1 MNNLLTVE
9 KLSKSFTDKI
19 LFDEI
24 SFGINEGDK
33 IGVIGVNGTGKSTL
47 LKIIAG
53 VEKADGGTI
62 TTMNGLRIGYLPQM
76 PEFDEGMTVI
86 NQVFK
91 NDNPKMQTVKEYEEA
106 LFQVE
111 NNYSKEAETKLIEL
125 TEKMDKED
133 AWGLE
138 SEAKTILTKLGIT
151 DFHKEVQLLSGGQR
165 KRVAMAGALIS
176 PVDILIMDEPTNH
189 IDNETVDWLENYLGK
204 CTKSLLMVTHDRYF
218 LDRVVNKT
226 IELDKGK
233 LYTYQGNYSQFLEL
247 KAEREELELAGE
259 RKRQNL
265 LRRELAWIRRGAQA
279 RSTKQKARIERF
291 EEVSAIKAPELRG
304 SVEISVGASRLG
316 RKTIEINNVSMSYE
330 GKKYIDDFSYIIL
343 RDDRVGIIGHNGCG
357 KSTLMNIITGRLAP
371 DSGTVEI
378 GDTVK
383 IGVFAQENGEMDENM
398 RVIDYIKEVAEYV
411 PTADGRITASQML
424 EKFLFKGDIQWSPIS
439 KLSGGEKRRLYLLR
453 VLMAAPNMLFLDEPT
468 NDLDIETLTIL
479 EEYLED
485 FPGAVV
491 TVSHDRYFLDKM
503 VNRIFS
509 FEGNGKIKQYEGG
522 YTDYKIQHDK
532 EEVIENVEKPVK
544 AEKVERKQEEEKPK
558 KLMKMTYKDQREFDT
573 INDRIEG
580 IELKIAEIDEEIS
593 KCGSDYVKLQ
603 ELTAEKE
610 KFEAELDEA
619 MDRWVYLNELNEEI
633 ERNKKGL

>member
-1 MNNLLTVE
+1 MNFLTVE

-53 VEKADGGTI
+53 VETADSGTI

-76 PEFDEGMTVI
+76 PEFEEGMTVI

-91 NDNPKMQTVKEYEEA
+91 TDNPKMQIVKEYEEA

-111 NNYSKEAETKLIEL
+111 NNYSKEAENKLIKL

-151 DFHKEVQLLSGGQR
+151 DFYKEVQLLSGGQR

-204 CTKSLLMVTHDRYF
+204 CTKALLMVTHDRYF

-265 LRRELAWIRRGAQA
+265 LCRELAWIRRGAQA

-291 EEVSAIKAPELRG
+291 EEVSAIKAPEMRG
-304 SVEISVGASRLG
+304 NVEISVGASRLG
-316 RKTIEINNVSMSYE
+316 RKTIEINNVSMSYD

-357 KSTLMNIITGRLAP
+357 KSTLMNIITGRLKP
-371 DSGTVEI
+371 ESGFVEI
-378 GDTVK
+378 GDTVN
-383 IGVFAQENGEMDENM
+383 IGVFAQENGEMNENM

-453 VLMAAPNMLFLDEPT
+453 VLMAAPNILFLDEPT

-532 EEVIENVEKPVK
+532 EEINVPVEKV
-544 AEKVERKQEEEKPK
+544 VKQEKKQEVEKPK

-573 INDRIEG
+573 INERIEG
-580 IELKIAEIDEEIS
+580 IELKIAEIDDKIS
-593 KCGSDYVKLQ
+593 QCGSDYVKLQ
-603 ELTAEKE
+603 ELTEQKENFEKE
-610 KFEAELDEA
+610 LEEA

>member
-53 VEKADGGTI
+53 VEKSDGGTI

-111 NNYSKEAETKLIEL
+111 NNYSKEAEKKLIEL
-125 TEKMDKED
+125 TERMDKED

-439 KLSGGEKRRLYLLR
+439 KLSGGEKRRLYLLK

-522 YTDYKIQHDK
+522 YTDYKNQHDK
-532 EEVIENVEKPVK
+532 EEVIENVEKSVK

-603 ELTAEKE
+603 ELTEEKE

>member
-1 MNNLLTVE
+1 MNFLTVE

-53 VEKADGGTI
+53 VETADSGTI

-76 PEFDEGMTVI
+76 PEFEEGMTVI

-91 NDNPKMQTVKEYEEA
+91 TDNPKMQIVKEYEEA

-111 NNYSKEAETKLIEL
+111 NNYSKEAENKLIKL

-151 DFHKEVQLLSGGQR
+151 DFYKEVQLLSGGQR

-204 CTKSLLMVTHDRYF
+204 CTKALLMVTHDRYF

-291 EEVSAIKAPELRG
+291 EEVSAIKAPEMRG
-304 SVEISVGASRLG
+304 NFEISVGASRLG
-316 RKTIEINNVSMSYE
+316 RKTIEINNVSMSYD

-357 KSTLMNIITGRLAP
+357 KSTLMNIITGRLKP
-371 DSGTVEI
+371 ESGFVEI
-378 GDTVK
+378 GNTVN

-411 PTADGRITASQML
+411 PTVDGRITASQML

-453 VLMAAPNMLFLDEPT
+453 VLMAAPNILFLDEPT

-509 FEGNGKIKQYEGG
+509 FEGNGRIKQYEGG

-532 EEVIENVEKPVK
+532 EEINIPVEKV
-544 AEKVERKQEEEKPK
+544 VKQEKKQEVEKPK

-573 INDRIEG
+573 INERIEG
-580 IELKIAEIDEEIS
+580 IELKIAEIDDKIS
-593 KCGSDYVKLQ
+593 QCGSDYVKLQ
-603 ELTAEKE
+603 ELTEQKENFEKE
-610 KFEAELDEA
+610 LEEA

>member
-176 PVDILIMDEPTNH
+176 PVDILIMDELTNH

>member
-1 MNNLLTVE
+1 MNFLTVE

-53 VEKADGGTI
+53 VETADSGTI

-76 PEFDEGMTVI
+76 PEFEEGMTVI

-91 NDNPKMQTVKEYEEA
+91 TDNPKMQIVKEYEEA

-111 NNYSKEAETKLIEL
+111 NNYSKEAENKLIKL

-151 DFHKEVQLLSGGQR
+151 DFYKEVQLLSGGQR

-204 CTKSLLMVTHDRYF
+204 CTKALLMVTHDRYF

-291 EEVSAIKAPELRG
+291 EEVSAIKAPEMRG
-304 SVEISVGASRLG
+304 NVEISVGASRLG
-316 RKTIEINNVSMSYE
+316 RKTIEINNVSMSYD

-357 KSTLMNIITGRLAP
+357 KSTLMNIITGRLKP
-371 DSGTVEI
+371 ESGFVEI
-378 GDTVK
+378 GDTVN

-411 PTADGRITASQML
+411 PTVDGRITASQML

-453 VLMAAPNMLFLDEPT
+453 VLMAAPNILFLDEPT

-532 EEVIENVEKPVK
+532 EEINIPVEKV
-544 AEKVERKQEEEKPK
+544 VKQEKKQEVEKPK

-573 INDRIEG
+573 INERIEG
-580 IELKIAEIDEEIS
+580 IEFKIAEIDDKIS
-593 KCGSDYVKLQ
+593 QCGSDYVKLQ
-603 ELTAEKE
+603 ELTEQKENFEKE
-610 KFEAELDEA
+610 LEEA

>member
-1 MNNLLTVE
+1 MNFLTVE

-53 VEKADGGTI
+53 VETADSGTI

-76 PEFDEGMTVI
+76 PEFEEGMTVI

-91 NDNPKMQTVKEYEEA
+91 TDNPKMQIVKEYEEA

-111 NNYSKEAETKLIEL
+111 NNYSKEAENKLIKL

-138 SEAKTILTKLGIT
+138 SEAKTILTKLGVT
-151 DFHKEVQLLSGGQR
+151 DFYKEVQLLSGGQR

-204 CTKSLLMVTHDRYF
+204 CTKALLMVTHDRYF

-291 EEVSAIKAPELRG
+291 EEVSAIKAPEMRG
-304 SVEISVGASRLG
+304 NVEISVGASRLG
-316 RKTIEINNVSMSYE
+316 RKTIEINNVSMSYD

-357 KSTLMNIITGRLAP
+357 KSTLMNIITGRLKP
-371 DSGTVEI
+371 ESGFVEI
-378 GDTVK
+378 GNTVN

-411 PTADGRITASQML
+411 PTVDGRITASQML

-453 VLMAAPNMLFLDEPT
+453 VLMAAPNILFLDEPT

-509 FEGNGKIKQYEGG
+509 FEGNGRIKQYEGG

-532 EEVIENVEKPVK
+532 EEINIPVEKV
-544 AEKVERKQEEEKPK
+544 VKQEKKQEVEKPK

-573 INDRIEG
+573 INERIEG
-580 IELKIAEIDEEIS
+580 IELKIAEIDDKIS
-593 KCGSDYVKLQ
+593 QCGSDYVKLQ
-603 ELTAEKE
+603 ELTEQKENFEKE
-610 KFEAELDEA
+610 LEEA

>member
-1 MNNLLTVE
+1 MNFLTVE

-53 VEKADGGTI
+53 VETADSGTI

-76 PEFDEGMTVI
+76 PEFEEGMTVI

-91 NDNPKMQTVKEYEEA
+91 TDNPKMQIVKEYEEA

-111 NNYSKEAETKLIEL
+111 NNYSKEAENKLIKL

-151 DFHKEVQLLSGGQR
+151 DFYKEVQLLSGGQR

-204 CTKSLLMVTHDRYF
+204 CTKALLMVTHDRYF

-291 EEVSAIKAPELRG
+291 EEVSAIKAPEMRG
-304 SVEISVGASRLG
+304 NVEISVGASRLG
-316 RKTIEINNVSMSYE
+316 RKTIEINNVSMSYD

-357 KSTLMNIITGRLAP
+357 KSTLMNIITGRLKP
-371 DSGTVEI
+371 ESGFVEI
-378 GDTVK
+378 GDTVN

-398 RVIDYIKEVAEYV
+398 RVIDYIKELAEYV

-453 VLMAAPNMLFLDEPT
+453 VLMAAPNILFLDEPT

-532 EEVIENVEKPVK
+532 EEINIPVEKV
-544 AEKVERKQEEEKPK
+544 VKQEKKQEVEKPK

-573 INDRIEG
+573 INERIEG
-580 IELKIAEIDEEIS
+580 IELKIAEIDDKIS
-593 KCGSDYVKLQ
+593 QCGSDYVKLQ
-603 ELTAEKE
+603 ELTEQKENFEKE
-610 KFEAELDEA
+610 LEEA

>member
-247 KAEREELELAGE
+247 KAEREELEIAGE

-619 MDRWVYLNELNEEI
+619 MDRWVYLNELNEDI

>member
-247 KAEREELELAGE
+247 KAEREELEIAGE

-304 SVEISVGASRLG
+304 SVEISVGTSRLG

-330 GKKYIDDFSYIIL
+330 GKKYVDDFSYIIL

-383 IGVFAQENGEMDENM
+383 IGIFAQENGEMDENM

-411 PTADGRITASQML
+411 STADGRITASQML

-439 KLSGGEKRRLYLLR
+439 KLSGGEKRRLYLLK

>member
-1 MNNLLTVE
+1 MNFLTVE

-53 VEKADGGTI
+53 VETADSGTI

-76 PEFDEGMTVI
+76 PEFEEGMTVI

-91 NDNPKMQTVKEYEEA
+91 TDNPKMQIVKEYEEA

-111 NNYSKEAETKLIEL
+111 NNYSKEAENKLIKL

-138 SEAKTILTKLGIT
+138 SEAKTILTKLGVT
-151 DFHKEVQLLSGGQR
+151 DFYKEVQLLSGGQR

-204 CTKSLLMVTHDRYF
+204 CTKALLMVTHDRYF

-291 EEVSAIKAPELRG
+291 EEVSAIKAPEMRG
-304 SVEISVGASRLG
+304 NFEISVGASRLG
-316 RKTIEINNVSMSYE
+316 RKTIEINNVSMSYD

-357 KSTLMNIITGRLAP
+357 KSTLMNIITGRLKP
-371 DSGTVEI
+371 ESGFVEI
-378 GDTVK
+378 GNTVN

-411 PTADGRITASQML
+411 PTVDGRITASQML

-453 VLMAAPNMLFLDEPT
+453 VLMAAPNILFLDEPT

-509 FEGNGKIKQYEGG
+509 FEGNGRIKQYEGG

-532 EEVIENVEKPVK
+532 EEINIPVEKV
-544 AEKVERKQEEEKPK
+544 VKQEKKQEVEKPK

-573 INDRIEG
+573 INERIEG
-580 IELKIAEIDEEIS
+580 IELKIAEIDDKIS
-593 KCGSDYVKLQ
+593 QCGSDYVKLQ
-603 ELTAEKE
+603 ELTEQKENFEKE
-610 KFEAELDEA
+610 LEEA

>member
-291 EEVSAIKAPELRG
+291 EEVSAITAPELRG
-304 SVEISVGASRLG
+304 SVEIIVGASRLG

-398 RVIDYIKEVAEYV
+398 RVIDYIKEIAEYV

>member
-1 MNNLLTVE
+1 MNFLTVE

-53 VEKADGGTI
+53 VETADSGTI

-76 PEFDEGMTVI
+76 PEFEEGMTVI

-91 NDNPKMQTVKEYEEA
+91 TDNPKMQIVKEYEEA

-111 NNYSKEAETKLIEL
+111 NNYSEEAEKRLIEL
-125 TEKMDKED
+125 TGKMDKED

-151 DFHKEVQLLSGGQR
+151 DFYKEVQLLSGGQR

-204 CTKSLLMVTHDRYF
+204 CTKALLMVTHDRYF

-291 EEVSAIKAPELRG
+291 EEVSAIKAPEMRG
-304 SVEISVGASRLG
+304 NVEISVGASRLG
-316 RKTIEINNVSMSYE
+316 RKTIEINNVSMSYD

-357 KSTLMNIITGRLAP
+357 KSTLMNIITGRLKP
-371 DSGTVEI
+371 ESGFVEI
-378 GDTVK
+378 GDTVN

-453 VLMAAPNMLFLDEPT
+453 VLMAAPNILFLDEPT

-532 EEVIENVEKPVK
+532 EEINIPVEKV
-544 AEKVERKQEEEKPK
+544 VKQEKKQEVEKPK

-573 INDRIEG
+573 INERIEG
-580 IELKIAEIDEEIS
+580 IELKIAEIDDKIS
-593 KCGSDYVKLQ
+593 QCGSDYVKLQ
-603 ELTAEKE
+603 ELTEEKE
-610 KFEAELDEA
+610 KFEKELEEA

>member
-53 VEKADGGTI
+53 VEKSDGGTI

-111 NNYSKEAETKLIEL
+111 NNYSKEAEKKLIEL

-247 KAEREELELAGE
+247 KAEREELEIAGE

-330 GKKYIDDFSYIIL
+330 GKKYVDDFSYIIL

-383 IGVFAQENGEMDENM
+383 IGIFAQENGEMDENM

-411 PTADGRITASQML
+411 STADGRITASQML

-439 KLSGGEKRRLYLLR
+439 KLSGGEKRRLYLLK

-603 ELTAEKE
+603 ELTTEKE

>member
-330 GKKYIDDFSYIIL
+330 GKKYVDDFSYIIL

>member
-439 KLSGGEKRRLYLLR
+439 KLSGGEKRRLYLLK

-603 ELTAEKE
+603 ELTTEKE

>member
-247 KAEREELELAGE
+247 KAEREELEIAGE

>member
-1 MNNLLTVE
+1 MNFLTVE

-53 VEKADGGTI
+53 VETADSGTI
-62 TTMNGLRIGYLPQM
+62 ITMNGLRIGYLPQM
-76 PEFDEGMTVI
+76 PEFEEGMTVI

-91 NDNPKMQTVKEYEEA
+91 TDNPKMQIVKEYEEA

-111 NNYSKEAETKLIEL
+111 NNYSKEAENKLIKL

-151 DFHKEVQLLSGGQR
+151 DFYKEVQLLSGGQR
-165 KRVAMAGALIS
+165 KRVAVAGALIS

-204 CTKSLLMVTHDRYF
+204 CTKALLMVTHDRYF

-291 EEVSAIKAPELRG
+291 EEVSAIKAPEMRG
-304 SVEISVGASRLG
+304 NVEISVGASRLG
-316 RKTIEINNVSMSYE
+316 RKTIEINNVSMSYD

-357 KSTLMNIITGRLAP
+357 KSTLMNIITGRLKP
-371 DSGTVEI
+371 ESGFVEI
-378 GDTVK
+378 GDTVN

-411 PTADGRITASQML
+411 PTVDGRITASQML

-453 VLMAAPNMLFLDEPT
+453 VLMAAPNILFLDEPT

-532 EEVIENVEKPVK
+532 EEINIPVEKV
-544 AEKVERKQEEEKPK
+544 VKQEKKQEVEKPK

-573 INDRIEG
+573 INERIEG
-580 IELKIAEIDEEIS
+580 IELKIAEIDDKIS
-593 KCGSDYVKLQ
+593 QCGSDYVKLQ
-603 ELTAEKE
+603 ELTEQKENFEKE
-610 KFEAELDEA
+610 LEEA

>member
-247 KAEREELELAGE
+247 KAEREELEIAGE

-603 ELTAEKE
+603 ELTTEKE

>member
-439 KLSGGEKRRLYLLR
+439 KLSGGEKRRLYLLK

>member
-111 NNYSKEAETKLIEL
+111 NNYSKEAEKKLIEL

-247 KAEREELELAGE
+247 KAEREELEIAGE

-265 LRRELAWIRRGAQA
+265 LRRELAWIKRGAQA

-316 RKTIEINNVSMSYE
+316 RKTIEINNISMSYE

-603 ELTAEKE
+603 ELTEEKE

>member
-1 MNNLLTVE
+1 MNFLTVE

-53 VEKADGGTI
+53 VETADSGTI

-76 PEFDEGMTVI
+76 PEFEEGMTVI

-91 NDNPKMQTVKEYEEA
+91 TDNPKMQIVKEYEEA

-111 NNYSKEAETKLIEL
+111 NNYSKEAENKLIKL

-151 DFHKEVQLLSGGQR
+151 DFYKEVQLLSGGQR

-204 CTKSLLMVTHDRYF
+204 CTKALLMVTHDRYF

-291 EEVSAIKAPELRG
+291 EEVSAIKAPEMRG
-304 SVEISVGASRLG
+304 NVEISVGASRLG
-316 RKTIEINNVSMSYE
+316 RKTIEINNVSMSYD

-357 KSTLMNIITGRLAP
+357 KSTLMNIITGRLKP
-371 DSGTVEI
+371 ESGFVEI
-378 GDTVK
+378 GDTVN

-411 PTADGRITASQML
+411 PTVDGRITASQML

-453 VLMAAPNMLFLDEPT
+453 VLMAAPNILFLDEPT

-509 FEGNGKIKQYEGG
+509 FEGNGRIKQYEGG

-532 EEVIENVEKPVK
+532 EEINIPVEKV
-544 AEKVERKQEEEKPK
+544 VKQEKKQEVEKPK

-573 INDRIEG
+573 INERIEG
-580 IELKIAEIDEEIS
+580 IELKIAEIDDKIS
-593 KCGSDYVKLQ
+593 QCGSDYIKLQ
-603 ELTAEKE
+603 ELTEQKENFEKE
-610 KFEAELDEA
+610 LEEA

>member
-330 GKKYIDDFSYIIL
+330 GKKYVDDFSYIIL

-439 KLSGGEKRRLYLLR
+439 KLSGGEKRRLYLLK

>member
-1 MNNLLTVE
+1 MNFLTVE

-53 VEKADGGTI
+53 VETADSGTI

-76 PEFDEGMTVI
+76 PEFEEGMTVI

-91 NDNPKMQTVKEYEEA
+91 TDNPKMQIVKEYEEA

-111 NNYSKEAETKLIEL
+111 NNYSKEAENKLIKL

-151 DFHKEVQLLSGGQR
+151 DFYKEVQLLSGGQR

-204 CTKSLLMVTHDRYF
+204 CTKALLMVTHDRYF

-291 EEVSAIKAPELRG
+291 EEVSAIKAPEMRG
-304 SVEISVGASRLG
+304 NVEISVGASRLG
-316 RKTIEINNVSMSYE
+316 RKTIEINNVSMSYD

-357 KSTLMNIITGRLAP
+357 KSTLMNIITGRLKP
-371 DSGTVEI
+371 ESGFVEI
-378 GDTVK
+378 GDTVN

-453 VLMAAPNMLFLDEPT
+453 VLMAAPNILFLDEPT

-532 EEVIENVEKPVK
+532 EEINVPVEKV
-544 AEKVERKQEEEKPK
+544 VKQEKKQEVEKPK

-573 INDRIEG
+573 INERIEG
-580 IELKIAEIDEEIS
+580 IELKIAEIDDKIS
-593 KCGSDYVKLQ
+593 QCGSDYVKLQ
-603 ELTAEKE
+603 ELTEEKE
-610 KFEAELDEA
+610 NFEKELEEA

>member
-1 MNNLLTVE
+1 MNLLTVE
-9 KLSKSFTDKI
+9 KLSKSFTDKV

-24 SFGINEGDK
+24 SFGINDGDK

-53 VEKADGGTI
+53 VETADSGNI
-62 TTMNGLRIGYLPQM
+62 VTMNGLRIGYLPQM
-76 PEFDEGMTVI
+76 PEFEDGMTVI

-91 NDNPKMQTVKEYEEA
+91 SDNPKMQTVKEYEET
-106 LFQVE
+106 LFEVE
-111 NNYSKEAETKLIEL
+111 NNYSKEAEERLIAL

-189 IDNETVDWLENYLGK
+189 IDNETIEWLENYLGK
-204 CTKSLLMVTHDRYF
+204 CTKALLMVTHDRYF

-226 IELDKGK
+226 IELDGGK

-247 KAEREELELAGE
+247 KAEREELLLSSE

-279 RSTKQKARIERF
+279 RSTKQKSRIQRF
-291 EEVSAIKAPELRG
+291 EELSSIKAPELRG
-304 SVEISVGASRLG
+304 NVEISVGSSRLG
-316 RKTIEINNVSMSYE
+316 RKTIEIQNISKSYD

-343 RDDRVGIIGHNGCG
+343 RDDRVGVIGHNGCG
-357 KSTLMNIITGRLAP
+357 KSTLMKIITGKMEP
-371 DSGTVEI
+371 DSGSVEI
-378 GDTVK
+378 GDTVN

-398 RVIDYIKEVAEYV
+398 RVIDYIKDVAEYV

-453 VLMAAPNMLFLDEPT
+453 VLMSAPNILFLDEPT

-485 FPGAVV
+485 FSGAVL

-509 FEGNGKIKQYEGG
+509 FEGNGEIKQYEGG
-522 YTDYKIQHDK
+522 YTDYKLKKEK
-532 EEVIENVEKPVK
+532 EEPKEIDVVTVKPEK
-544 AEKVERKQEEEKPK
+544 KQENHREEKPK

-573 INDRIEG
+573 INERIEG
-580 IELKIAEIDEEIS
+580 IESKIADLDEEIG

-603 ELTAEKE
+603 ELTAKKDELE
-610 KFEAELDEA
+610 LELDEA

-633 ERNKKGL
+633 ERNKKEGR

>member
-1 MNNLLTVE
+1 MNFLTVE

-53 VEKADGGTI
+53 VETADSGTI

-76 PEFDEGMTVI
+76 PEFEEGMTVI

-91 NDNPKMQTVKEYEEA
+91 TDNPKMQIVKEYEEA

-111 NNYSKEAETKLIEL
+111 NNYSKEAENKLIKL

-151 DFHKEVQLLSGGQR
+151 DFYKEVQLLSGGQR

-204 CTKSLLMVTHDRYF
+204 CTKALLMVTHDRYF

-291 EEVSAIKAPELRG
+291 EEVSAIKAPEMRG
-304 SVEISVGASRLG
+304 NVEISVGASRLG
-316 RKTIEINNVSMSYE
+316 RKTIEINNVSMSYD

-357 KSTLMNIITGRLAP
+357 KSTLMNIITGRLKP
-371 DSGTVEI
+371 ESGFVEI
-378 GDTVK
+378 GDTVN

-398 RVIDYIKEVAEYV
+398 RVIDYIKDVAEYV

-453 VLMAAPNMLFLDEPT
+453 VLMAAPNILFLDEPT

-532 EEVIENVEKPVK
+532 EEISIPVEKVVK
-544 AEKVERKQEEEKPK
+544 QDKKQENEKPK

-573 INDRIEG
+573 INERIEG
-580 IELKIAEIDEEIS
+580 IELKISEIDDKIS
-593 KCGSDYVKLQ
+593 QCGSDYVKLQ
-603 ELTAEKE
+603 ELTEEKE
-610 KFEAELDEA
+610 NFEKELEEA

>member
-1 MNNLLTVE
+1 MNFLTVE

-53 VEKADGGTI
+53 VETADSGTI

-76 PEFDEGMTVI
+76 PEFEEGMTVI

-91 NDNPKMQTVKEYEEA
+91 TDNPKMQIVKEYEEA

-111 NNYSKEAETKLIEL
+111 NNYSKEAENKLIKL

-138 SEAKTILTKLGIT
+138 SEAKTILTKLGVT
-151 DFHKEVQLLSGGQR
+151 DFYKEVQLLSGGQR

-204 CTKSLLMVTHDRYF
+204 CTKALLMVTHDRYF

-291 EEVSAIKAPELRG
+291 EEVSAIKAPEMRG
-304 SVEISVGASRLG
+304 NVEISVGASRLG
-316 RKTIEINNVSMSYE
+316 RKTIEINNVSMSYD

-357 KSTLMNIITGRLAP
+357 KSTLMNIITGRLKP
-371 DSGTVEI
+371 ESGFVEI
-378 GDTVK
+378 GDTVN

-411 PTADGRITASQML
+411 PTVDGRITASQML

-453 VLMAAPNMLFLDEPT
+453 VLMAAPNILFLDEPT

-509 FEGNGKIKQYEGG
+509 FEGNGRIKQYEGG

-532 EEVIENVEKPVK
+532 EEINIPVEKV
-544 AEKVERKQEEEKPK
+544 VKQEKKQEVEKPK

-573 INDRIEG
+573 INERIEG
-580 IELKIAEIDEEIS
+580 IEFKIAEIDDKIS
-593 KCGSDYVKLQ
+593 QCGSDYVKLQ
-603 ELTAEKE
+603 ELTEQKENFEKE
-610 KFEAELDEA
+610 LEEA